1 MPEIE
6 LPENQTESGFKFNC
20 LSCGQH
26 ISADTSQVGLKF
38 ECPSC
43 GNEIVVPPNESSTLE
58 KNIEPGPTKPS
69 SPVGGQ
75 QSRIALQLGNLEA
88 KKHAKTVL
96 SDLQAM
102 DFKEEILPL
111 TSMNMSLV
119 FRDFIFWSV
128 ATLGV
133 VPLLLVSLNSTA
145 IQLTGFC
152 VFFALLW
159 GVIFKKFILEDSGS
173 WKLPLVSLFFTG
185 VIGINFLLTVY
196 EFLPKAY
203 LELPHSRSLPA
214 MLFGSIFQTGVCEE
228 LLKIVPVAFYLL
240 WKRKSAEPMKIILV
254 GLFSGLGF
262 AAFENMSYANR
273 SIMMSAELTANF
285 GVDGLVEGVQGAMVN
300 VMLRSMSLVFAH
312 ALFSGIFSYFI
323 ALGFVTGTRR
333 CALFLVGLLV
343 ASTVHGSYNASGAI
357 QSTVPALLVIGAF
370 LLLYGYITK
379 LRLIIASSS
388 DANNPNYEEAEV
400 PPAKLERQ
408 DS

>member
-1 MPEIE
+1 MATTE
-6 LPENQTESGFKFNC
+6 LPENQTNDTFKFSC
-20 LSCGQH
+20 KSCGQH
-26 ISADTSQVGLKF
+26 ISAELGQVGIKS

-43 GNEIVVPPNESSTLE
+43 GIEIVVKQDEANATQED
-58 KNIEPGPTKPS
+58 IEPSQSKTGTTAEKS
-69 SPVGGQ
+69 QSP
-75 QSRIALQLGNLEA
+75 IARQLGSLEA

-159 GVIFKKFILEDSGS
+159 GVIFKKFILEESGS
-173 WKLPLVSLFFTG
+173 WRLPLVALFFTG
-185 VIGINFLLTVY
+185 TIGINLLLKTH

-203 LELPHSRSLPA
+203 LELPQSKSIPA
-214 MLFGSIFQTGVCEE
+214 MLFGSIFQTGVSEE
-228 LLKIVPVAFYLL
+228 LLKMIPVAAYLL
-240 WKRKSAEPMKIILV
+240 WKKKNAEPMQLIII
-254 GLFSGLGF
+254 GMFSGLGF
-262 AAFENMSYANR
+262 AAFENMAYADR
-273 SIMMSAELTANF
+273 QVLQSTELALIF
-285 GVDGLVEGVQGAMVN
+285 GLDGLAEGVQGAMVN

-323 ALGFVTGTRR
+323 ALGFVTGKRK

-343 ASTVHGSYNASGAI
+343 ASTVHGLYNASWAI
-357 QSTVPALLVIGAF
+357 QSTVPAFLAIGAF
-370 LLLYGYITK
+370 LLFYGYITK
-379 LRLIIASSS
+379 LRLVIASAAGSQTS
-388 DANNPNYEEAEV
+388 ECVGDGVNE
-400 PPAKLERQ
+400 
-408 DS
+408 